1 VEPQKGE
8 EHGKQKVHEMLH
20 ESTKGLPSLPLP
32 VATAG
37 PVVHG
42 TFVGQSGGKGK
53 GKGMFQNMFQN
64 MFQKMFQNMFQKM
77 FQKMLVLLNDSQTIS
92 NERQR
97 ADAVGVYHLPPLVRP
112 QTTHF
117 GDAAR

>member
-20 ESTKGLPSLPLP
+20 ESTKRLPSLPLP

-42 TFVGQSGGKGK
+42 TLLDGAGGRGR
-53 GKGMFQNMFQN
+53 GMFQNIF
-64 MFQKMFQNMFQKM
+64 
-77 FQKMLVLLNDSQTIS
+77 
-92 NERQR
+92 
-97 ADAVGVYHLPPLVRP
+97 
-112 QTTHF
+112 
-117 GDAAR
+117 

>member
-1 VEPQKGE
+1 MNRKNREQWRKAQVEPQKGE

-42 TFVGQSGGKGK
+42 TLLDGAGGRGR
-53 GKGMFQNMFQN
+53 GMFQNIF
-64 MFQKMFQNMFQKM
+64 KK
-77 FQKMLVLLNDSQTIS
+77 IC
-92 NERQR
+92 
-97 ADAVGVYHLPPLVRP
+97 
-112 QTTHF
+112 
-117 GDAAR
+117 